1 LNNRELLI
9 KILIELRS
17 NGINNKKL
25 LNLIEQMPPHY
36 FIDILKKY
44 KTLKNVTLGEIVS
57 IAKIFNLLLKD
68 VNKIDNFFISGIKA
82 GWSLTLAAKI
92 SKRVFCILN
101 KDVDRKNLNHVFYQ
115 TNIKN
120 IFLKK
125 GSGLQD
131 WSAVSPF
138 DVILITKP
146 VNKIPD
152 TIIKFISDKG
162 MIFVPLYK
170 DENIKMIKI
179 NKHNYIQETDIN
191 FNLLNSCIL

>member
-1 LNNRELLI
+1 MNNRELLI
-9 KILIELRS
+9 KILIELRGS
-17 NGINNKKL
+17 GINNKKL

-36 FIDILKKY
+36 FIDIFKKY
-44 KTLKNVTLGEIVS
+44 KTLENVTLAEIVTIS
-57 IAKIFNLLLKD
+57 KIFNLLLKD

-101 KDVDRKNLNHVFYQ
+101 KDLDRKNLNHVFYQ

-131 WSAVSPF
+131 WSAVSPGII
-138 DVILITKP
+138 VILFPLTSFPVDLKTPLEISTISVFFVHDNMQKKQKYIAIILRQFTKRLF
-146 VNKIPD
+146 
-152 TIIKFISDKG
+152 IKYNY
-162 MIFVPLYK
+162 L
-170 DENIKMIKI
+170 I
-179 NKHNYIQETDIN
+179 N
-191 FNLLNSCIL
+191 